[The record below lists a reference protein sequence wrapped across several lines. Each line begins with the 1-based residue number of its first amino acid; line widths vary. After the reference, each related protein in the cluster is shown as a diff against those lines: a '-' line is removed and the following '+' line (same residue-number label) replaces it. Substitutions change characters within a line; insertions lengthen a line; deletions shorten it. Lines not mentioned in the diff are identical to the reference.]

1 MSYTESLIHGME
13 MVSLADEEEAGFE
26 IVAEENESN
35 QIIEGF
41 DPKLCIVGRFITEDK
56 VDFLAMQHTLAAL
69 WKPGKGVYMKEL
81 DNNLYLFQ
89 FYHELD
95 VKRVMEGCPC
105 SFNKRALVM
114 ARLKEGENPRLVDL
128 STMEL
133 WVQIHDLKIGFM
145 SEKVLKGI
153 GSFIGQFISSCPNNF
168 TGVWREYMRVR
179 VSINLNSP
187 LKRRM
192 KIKMAGEEWFWV
204 NFKYENI
211 PTFCFICGVV
221 GHSEKFCSK
230 LFELN
235 DEEVVKPYGA
245 FMRAPFRGHV
255 KPIGAKWLKTEM
267 AGSSSTSETVNQ
279 GGYRR
284 EVTRVNVPQ
293 SEPNNPESSLG
304 RENQGKFKLQAEKS
318 GAGKESVTEKNLSAT
333 ITENEVIR
341 KDFAVIETKK
351 RRTGDGLDSYN
362 DMGLNKDVIME
373 VQDEL
378 GNEKQD
384 NIVSNELSKNGLK
397 AGIQR
402 DARLSS

>member
-41 DPKLCIVGRFITEDK
+41 DPKLCIVGRFITEGK
-56 VDFLAMQHTLAAL
+56 VDFLAMQHTLAVL

-81 DNNLYLFQ
+81 DTNLYLFQ

-211 PTFCFICGVV
+211 PTFCFICDVV

-293 SEPNNPESSLG
+293 SEPNNPESS
-304 RENQGKFKLQAEKS
+304 
-318 GAGKESVTEKNLSAT
+318 
-333 ITENEVIR
+333 
-341 KDFAVIETKK
+341 
-351 RRTGDGLDSYN
+351 
-362 DMGLNKDVIME
+362 
-373 VQDEL
+373 
-378 GNEKQD
+378 
-384 NIVSNELSKNGLK
+384 
-397 AGIQR
+397 
-402 DARLSS
+402 